1 MILQRIRIT
10 VGDAGFGRDV
20 TVRTAS
26 LHTVHSGNSIRTSS
40 LHVQWLQLR
49 FPACTVVIQYGL
61 HACTVVIDYCK
72 NIQSAF

>member
-26 LHTVHSGNSIRTSS
+26 LH
-40 LHVQWLQLR
+40 VQWLQLR

-61 HACTVVIDYCK
+61 HACTQCTVVIDYCK